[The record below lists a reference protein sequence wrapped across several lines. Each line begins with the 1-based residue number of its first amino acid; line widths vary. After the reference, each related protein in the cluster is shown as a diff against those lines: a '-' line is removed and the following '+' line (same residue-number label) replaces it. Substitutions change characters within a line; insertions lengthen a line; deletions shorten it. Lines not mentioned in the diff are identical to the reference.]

1 MSKAHPGSSI
11 KYLKKQKVRDKR
23 ADQRKL
29 LNEAKNIIKNMFPGI
44 NIKENRWLLVKTK
57 KLVKEKMDQTNASR
71 VQ

>member
-29 LNEAKNIIKNMFPGI
+29 LNEAKNIIKNMFPDI

>member
-29 LNEAKNIIKNMFPGI
+29 LKEAKDILKNTFPGI
-44 NIKENRWLLVKTK
+44 EIKQNR
-57 KLVKEKMDQTNASR
+57 
-71 VQ
+71 

>member
-29 LNEAKNIIKNMFPGI
+29 LNEAKNIIKNMFPDI

-57 KLVKEKMDQTNASR
+57 KMV
-71 VQ
+71 

>member
-57 KLVKEKMDQTNASR
+57 KMV
-71 VQ
+71 

>member
-29 LNEAKNIIKNMFPGI
+29 LKEAKDILKNTFPGI
-44 NIKENRWLLVKTK
+44 KIKENRQLLVKTK
-57 KLVKEKMDQTNASR
+57 KLV
-71 VQ
+71 